1 MSFQLVIPGGLLSS
15 RARVCFTNRGRLLE
29 NDRSKARTIFD
40 PVLVCLN
47 FLSHEWGASQS
58 NPRRFSARPSCWCF
72 FVITSTDLLSVM
84 RVDLFIECIVVGYFV
99 TIMGECFILSDKHC
113 GSQ

>member
-47 FLSHEWGASQS
+47 FLSHEWGASQIRS
-58 NPRRFSARPSCWCF
+58 FQRLIFRPERPF
-72 FVITSTDLLSVM
+72 
-84 RVDLFIECIVVGYFV
+84 
-99 TIMGECFILSDKHC
+99 
-113 GSQ
+113 

>member
-47 FLSHEWGASQS
+47 FLSHEWGASH
-58 NPRRFSARPSCWCF
+58 SAT
-72 FVITSTDLLSVM
+72 IDAQEKGLLDDKDVNV
-84 RVDLFIECIVVGYFV
+84 RLA
-99 TIMGECFILSDKHC
+99 ILRNLWHSKETFPEVEQLVKKAARKDA
-113 GSQ
+113 SRD

>member
-58 NPRRFSARPSCWCF
+58 HLPTAYC
-72 FVITSTDLLSVM
+72 LLHTAYW
-84 RVDLFIECIVVGYFV
+84 LLTKLI
-99 TIMGECFILSDKHC
+99 
-113 GSQ
+113 